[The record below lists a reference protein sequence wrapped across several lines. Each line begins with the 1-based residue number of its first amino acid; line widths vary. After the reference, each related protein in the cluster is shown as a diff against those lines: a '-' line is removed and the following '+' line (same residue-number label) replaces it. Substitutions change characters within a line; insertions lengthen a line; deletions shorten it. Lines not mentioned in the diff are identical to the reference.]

1 MKTNTGFRTIITS
14 KTFCKLAFELLQELL
29 IFSERPNY
37 QTFLSVFYMIFRLLE
52 VGVRKKKEKKK
63 ERKKKMDVRCQ
74 NISSRV

>member
-1 MKTNTGFRTIITS
+1 MKTNTGCRTIITS
-14 KTFCKLAFELLQELL
+14 KKFCKLAFELLQELL

-63 ERKKKMDVRCQ
+63 ERKKKKDGC
-74 NISSRV
+74 